1 MRYIELENI
10 EPEIGDIV
18 GLELGGTLIETV
30 ITEIRDD
37 GVVVSL
43 DESAVNIMLEATR
56 VRRLAESRLAEVIPS
71 MRPSDDFTSYN
82 YGRYLSKD
90 DLVDKDVNPSD
101 GGPTEPK
108 EPKVAKSVKP
118 DTKITKSI
126 DLGGCDNAIT
136 WGRKTLKDLDLT
148 LRRELASHGEQAVIE
163 YLKVVAR
170 EENAYSR
177 FDFTK
182 EDLTDCR
189 ELLHSVFGNSDIK
202 NWVDVL
208 KNMSHDDINEAEY
221 QGRKVALGKPM
232 AGDVKK
238 SKVYVKGPKG
248 NVVKVNFGDPDM
260 KIKKSNPARR
270 KSFRARHNCDNPGPR
285 WKARYWSCRAW

>member
-1 MRYIELENI
+1 MRYIELESI

-18 GLELGGTLIETV
+18 GIELGETLIETV
-30 ITEIRDD
+30 ITEIRED
-37 GVVVSL
+37 GVVVSF
-43 DESAVNIMLEATR
+43 DESAVTIMLEATKG
-56 VRRLAESRLAEVIPS
+56 RRLAESRLAEVIPS
-71 MRPSDDFTSYN
+71 FRPGDDFTSYN
-82 YGRYLSKD
+82 YGRYLSKN
-90 DLVDKDVNPSD
+90 DLIDKDDEPIEPEKPKAVKSPKPKSD
-101 GGPTEPK
+101 T
-108 EPKVAKSVKP
+108 AKP
-118 DTKITKSI
+118 I
-126 DLGGCDNAIT
+126 DSDGCDNAIN
-136 WGRKTLKDLDLT
+136 WGQKTLRDLDLT
-148 LRRELASHGEQAVIE
+148 LRRELAAHGEQAVIE
-163 YLKVVAR
+163 YLKIVAR

-182 EDLTDCR
+182 DDLVDCR
-189 ELLHSVFGNSDIK
+189 EQLSAAVGNSDIK
-202 NWVDVL
+202 NWTDVL
-208 KNMSHDDINEAEY
+208 KNLGHKDMNEAEY

>member
-1 MRYIELENI
+1 MRYIELESI

-18 GLELGGTLIETV
+18 GIELGGTLIETV

-37 GVVVSL
+37 GVVISL
-43 DESAVNIMLEATR
+43 DESAVNLMLEATNS
-56 VRRLAESRLAEVIPS
+56 RRLAESRLAEVIPAF
-71 MRPSDDFTSYN
+71 RPGEDFTSYN
-82 YGRYLSKD
+82 YGRYLSKN
-90 DLVDKDVNPSD
+90 DLVDKDDDIEPA
-101 GGPTEPK
+101 EPK
-108 EPKVAKSVKP
+108 EPKAVKP
-118 DTKITKSI
+118 TKPDSDTTKSI

-136 WGRKTLKDLDLT
+136 WGRKTLRDLDLT
-148 LRRELASHGEQAVIE
+148 LRRELAAYGEQAVIE
-163 YLKVVAR
+163 YLKIVAR
-170 EENAYSR
+170 EENAYSK

-182 EDLTDCR
+182 EDLVDCR
-189 ELLHSVFGNSDIK
+189 ELLSAAVGNSDIK
-202 NWVDVL
+202 NWTDVL
-208 KNMSHDDINEAEY
+208 KNLGHKDINEAEY

-248 NVVKVNFGDPDM
+248 NVVKVNFGDPNM

-285 WKARYWSCRAW
+285 HKARYWSCRAW